1 MIIRAII
8 ITAER
13 QIIVTEDIM
22 IGVKTIVITETDI
35 KFMIAGN
42 IIMVKNEM
50 VVFPATKATDP
61 QAK

>member
-1 MIIRAII
+1 
-8 ITAER
+8 
-13 QIIVTEDIM
+13 M

>member
-8 ITAER
+8 NTAER

-50 VVFPATKATDP
+50 VVFPATKATDS